1 MDLQP
6 NRRLEMNRPR
16 GLAVERLNGGE
27 PIIAPTEYWWET
39 GVTFNAA
46 ALYVEPENTPVI
58 RALLPEGAPA
68 DLLTEGVV
76 AIHYRARPEVDPG
89 SAFVRSFIGLAVFT
103 PDLRP
108 IYRWPEPV
116 VLPDPDPNGFDTLGV
131 EDPRIT
137 RLGDTFYMIYCGLA
151 ADPVTTYQA
160 RLCMATSIDL
170 VHWKKLGVIPS
181 NTMNNDNKDG
191 VLFPEPVNGKYYLL
205 HRPYAP
211 TIPRDVRLAAADA
224 PEGPYTDLGLMMRP
238 YPNPRMKTS
247 WLGAG
252 SVPIAIGGG
261 RYIAIYHTGNAFND
275 TDREYDLAAALID
288 FKAGDPAVDPEKLV
302 TNRLEPMMVPET
314 PAELRSHSQLQ
325 VGNVLFACGS
335 YEYKGDV
342 YIIYGGADTYTLGA
356 KVRKA
361 DLVRA
366 VETAGL
372 GNPYM

>member
-27 PIIAPTEYWWET
+27 PIIAPTENWWET

-46 ALYVEPENTPVI
+46 AVYVEPENMPVI

-68 DLLTEGVV
+68 DLLNEGVV

-89 SAFVRSFIGLAVFT
+89 SPFVRSFIGLAVFT

-108 IYRWPEPV
+108 LYRWLEPV

-137 RLGDTFYMIYCGLA
+137 RLGDTFYMVYCGLA

-160 RLCMATSIDL
+160 RLCMATSADL
-170 VHWKKLGVIPS
+170 VHWNKLGVIPS
-181 NTMNNDNKDG
+181 STMNNDNKDG

-211 TIPRDVRLAAADA
+211 TIPRDIRLASADA
-224 PEGPYTDLGLMMRP
+224 PEGPYTDLGVMMRP
-238 YPNPRMKTS
+238 YSNPRMKTS

-252 SVPIAIGGG
+252 SVPIAVGGG
-261 RYIAIYHTGNAFND
+261 RYIEIYHTGNAFND

-288 FKAGDPAVDPEKLV
+288 FNAGDPATNPAELV

-314 PAELRSHSQLQ
+314 AAELRSHSQLQ

-342 YIIYGGADTYTLGA
+342 YIIYGGADTYTLAARVG
-356 KVRKA
+356 KE

-372 GNPYM
+372 GNPYE